1 MLHAAAM
8 LTGLFSLWLL
18 LVQRWGAPM
27 DFALAG
33 AAAVA
38 CLVFASRL
46 GGLGRNGPFAR
57 APQMLSLVVSRAD
70 AVTRGA
76 MATVRASIAADVTLR
91 PALARVKWRVSSD
104 SARAAFAGMVS
115 AAPGAVVVETD
126 PDGMLVHVI
135 NEDAVDASEFS
146 RLEARVAKAVDGTVL
161 R

>member
-18 LVQRWGAPM
+18 LVQRWSAPM
-27 DFALAG
+27 DFALAV
-33 AAAVA
+33 AAALACVA
-38 CLVFASRL
+38 LASRL

-57 APQMLSLVVSRAD
+57 APQMLSLVLSRAD

-76 MATVRASIAADVTLR
+76 TATVRASIAADVTLR
-91 PALARVKWRVSSD
+91 PALVRVKWRVSSD
-104 SARAAFAGMVS
+104 SARAAYAAMVN

-135 NEDAVDASEFS
+135 DEDAIDAGEFN
-146 RLEARVAKAVDGTVL
+146 RLEARVARAVDGSSPV
-161 R
+161 

>member
-1 MLHAAAM
+1 
-8 LTGLFSLWLL
+8 
-18 LVQRWGAPM
+18 M
-27 DFALAG
+27 DFLFAG

-38 CLVFASRL
+38 CLLLASRI

-57 APQMLSLVVSRAD
+57 APQMLSLVVRRAD

-91 PALARVKWRVSSD
+91 PALVRVKWRVSSD

-135 NEDAVDASEFS
+135 NEDAIDASEFG
-146 RLEARVAKAVDGTVL
+146 RLEARVAKAADGTVL